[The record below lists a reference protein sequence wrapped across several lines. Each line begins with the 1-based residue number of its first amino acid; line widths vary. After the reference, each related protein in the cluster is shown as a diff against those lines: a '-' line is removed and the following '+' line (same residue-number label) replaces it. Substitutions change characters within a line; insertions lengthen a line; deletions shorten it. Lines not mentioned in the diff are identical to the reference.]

1 MFICSLGV
9 KIWFHFNLMYTNL
22 VLMQDRER
30 KRDIKCKSQK
40 EIWQL
45 LLKNNLKWTLYWK
58 KMTIKC
64 WERFYVGFFFS
75 LSSKML
81 TRMLRIQSV
90 GDTEMD
96 QNVCDVL
103 NTIYKSLS
111 CHVTMTTGIHLPPT
125 AWWSE
130 QLILDILMISL
141 SELPIGQKKSLF

>member
-1 MFICSLGV
+1 MNV
-9 KIWFHFNLMYTNL
+9 
-22 VLMQDRER
+22 VL
-30 KRDIKCKSQK
+30 K
-40 EIWQL
+40 E
-45 LLKNNLKWTLYWK
+45 NDN
-58 KMTIKC
+58 KMLRTFLC
-64 WERFYVGFFFS
+64 WVFFFS

-125 AWWSE
+125 A
-130 QLILDILMISL
+130 
-141 SELPIGQKKSLF
+141 

>member
-1 MFICSLGV
+1 ML
-9 KIWFHFNLMYTNL
+9 
-22 VLMQDRER
+22 
-30 KRDIKCKSQK
+30 
-40 EIWQL
+40 
-45 LLKNNLKWTLYWK
+45 
-58 KMTIKC
+58 
-64 WERFYVGFFFS
+64 GFFFS

-125 AWWSE
+125 A
-130 QLILDILMISL
+130 
-141 SELPIGQKKSLF
+141 